1 MADVV
6 HRVVVPSESVPLI
19 QKQLRDHT
27 NELTHKLIS
36 SRDLPIVLQVV
47 DIAELDQ
54 LVTGLLD
61 EAEKNVYFRNRAS
74 GHITMFHNE
83 TAFKSNV
90 WISENDKEPHHLAV
104 TMDSYKVSI
113 LHEEL
118 FPDLRMFSQMS
129 KLKVSTST
137 VRIVDKYILAHK
149 SRVDALIRYLNSCF
163 TNSPT
168 VEIILDEDEI
178 IYEVFDYFLEKY
190 DNFRNHIKL
199 YTIVNQSDKSFFHDR
214 FLWCDWYLL
223 KLGRGFDLR
232 RNVSSNSVDGRLL
245 SKSHW
250 TWFTVFNKWDSYL
263 AKCALIDYDTF

>member
-1 MADVV
+1 MTEVV
-6 HRVVVPSESVPLI
+6 HRVVVPLESMPVI
-19 QKQLRDHT
+19 QGQLRDHA
-27 NELTHKLIS
+27 NALTHKLIT
-36 SRDLPIVLQVV
+36 SRELPIVLQAV
-47 DIAELDQ
+47 DIDALDQ
-54 LVTGLLD
+54 SVTDLLND
-61 EAEKNVYFRNRAS
+61 IEQKIYLRNRAA

-113 LHEEL
+113 QHDEL

-190 DNFRNHIKL
+190 DNFRDQIKL
-199 YTIVNQSDKSFFHDR
+199 YTIVNQSDKSFYHDR

-232 RNVSSNSVDGRLL
+232 RNVSTNSVDGRLI
-245 SKSHW
+245 SKTHW
-250 TWFTVFNKWDSYL
+250 AWYTVFNDWDSYL